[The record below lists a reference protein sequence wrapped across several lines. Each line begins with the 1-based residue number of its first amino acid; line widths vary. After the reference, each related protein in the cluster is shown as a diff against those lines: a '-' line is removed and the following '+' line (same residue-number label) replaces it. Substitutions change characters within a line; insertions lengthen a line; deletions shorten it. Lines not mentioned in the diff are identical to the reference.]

1 MPEYQKQRQTPR
13 IVIPGRLD
21 ARAHATLPVRLLDLS
36 TGGARIEHVNLL
48 RPGSPCRL
56 ELPPALGAPTI
67 SAQVVWSRVLGV
79 EPSPDGER
87 RIRYQSGLTFLSLT
101 AERQAALTRLLEQL
115 TSGGS
120 QESRQEP

>member
-36 TGGARIEHVNLL
+36 TGGARIEHLNLL
-48 RPGSPCRL
+48 RPGSPCRI
-56 ELPPALGAPTI
+56 ELPPALGAPTV
-67 SAQVVWSRVLGV
+67 SARVVWSRVLGT

-87 RIRYQSGLTFLSLT
+87 RIRYQSGLAFVGVT
-101 AERQAALTRLLEQL
+101 AEQQSALTRLLEQL
-115 TSGGS
+115 TSGGP